1 MKVALLADHTEAI
14 DTLAAWYEQE
24 WEPYYGARG
33 PGDAAA
39 DLASRCNRDRLPAGL
54 LAMDADTIKGTAALD
69 RDVASGLAPAVVGLL
84 VAQAHR
90 RQGVAAALLDA
101 AGQLASELGY
111 DELFISTSI
120 PGGWLRRNGWRERG
134 DVRFMNGERGKV
146 YVRSLSA
153 GQQS

>member
-1 MKVALLADHTEAI
+1 MKVALLADHAEAI
-14 DTLAAWYEQE
+14 DVLADWYERE
-24 WEPYYGARG
+24 WEPYYGAGG

-54 LAMDADTIKGTAALD
+54 LALDADTVVGTAALD

-84 VAQAHR
+84 VAPAHR
-90 RQGVAAALLDA
+90 GQGAGRALLDA
-101 AGQLASELGY
+101 AGQLANELGY

-120 PGGWLRRNGWRERG
+120 VGGWLRRNGWQKKG

-146 YVRSLSA
+146 YVKALSA
-153 GQQS
+153 GRQA